1 MGRGAGAWSPTPAR
15 QPPGLDGAPMP
26 DTQAPALSFSPR
38 GREPSL
44 SAPLLPPSPPS
55 PLRSA
60 LQSAPLPPLPP
71 LSLPLSFSCS
81 ALHSLSLPTLSP
93 LSSLCLPPPICL
105 PSSPQ
110 HWSCFLGLSGR
121 LRSQV
126 GGGVGWGGGRP
137 QPLEGQAWVDYYGL
151 SGAIVIRVRAEG
163 AAEHLEMCV

>member
-1 MGRGAGAWSPTPAR
+1 MGLLCLIPRPQLCPSVPEAG
-15 QPPGLDGAPMP
+15 
-26 DTQAPALSFSPR
+26 
-38 GREPSL
+38 
-44 SAPLLPPSPPS
+44 SPPS
-55 PLRSA
+55 LLRCSHH
-60 LQSAPLPPLPP
+60 PHPP
-71 LSLPLSFSCS
+71 LSALPFSLPPFLPCLPS
-81 ALHSLSLPTLSP
+81 LYPSVSPARHFTLSLSPPCLPFPHSV
-93 LSSLCLPPPICL
+93 CPPPICL